1 MRKKKI
7 QEREHE
13 KEEYEKEEHEKEEHE
28 REEEESYERKNVYG
42 KTSETH
48 LAIFHCLISS
58 HTYLLCEQNKN
69 KKNVIK

>member
-1 MRKKKI
+1 MKKKMKMNWRI
-7 QEREHE
+7 KKEKKIEERKEREHE
-13 KEEYEKEEHEKEEHE
+13 KEEEEK
-28 REEEESYERKNVYG
+28 SYERKNVYG

-69 KKNVIK
+69 KVNVIK